1 MGGFVY
7 INIGLIKV
15 VDNEVELVSVIVY
28 EIVYI
33 AVCYGVK

>member
-7 INIGLIKV
+7 INIGLMKV

-33 AVCYGVK
+33 VDCYVLK